1 MKPRTKAYFELH
13 IAVLLFGLTAILGR
27 LIIVGEMALV
37 WWRVFFTCLSLIG
50 LPFLINLFR
59 KRPDG
64 NVLDPSDASL
74 SILGEVRMMDRSLL
88 FKYMGI
94 GVIVALH
101 WVCFFGAVNYSNV
114 SITLSCMA
122 TVSFMTAILEPII
135 LKSRF
140 KWYELALGLLVIPGM
155 YIILKVTDLNYYQG
169 IIMGL
174 LSAFLAVIFSIY
186 NKKLVNEARPMTIT
200 FVELG
205 AGWLFLTLVMPFYWI
220 LLKPE
225 GELFWPNLSDLVYLL
240 ILAILCTNLAY
251 VFSLKALKHLSAFV
265 TNLTINLEPIYGIIL
280 ALLIFQENK
289 ELGEGFYLGLAI
301 ILSSVFVHPILNR
314 YFEGNNLE

>member
-64 NVLDPSDASL
+64 NVLDQSDASL